1 MNPEKIKGINEKL
14 LVKEELLK
22 QECKLKD
29 EIICLQKKQK
39 EINKWMWYN
48 CEHNFEMVNNGWSD
62 DLLKRQCT
70 FCGLWQHKYL
80 YT

>member
-1 MNPEKIKGINEKL
+1 MNTEKL
-14 LVKEELLK
+14 KEINGKLSVKEEILK
-22 QECKLKD
+22 EQSRLHDQILSLRQRE
-29 EIICLQKKQK
+29 K
-39 EINKWMWYN
+39 EVNKWLWYN
-48 CEHNFEMVNNGWSD
+48 CDHNFEMVNNGWSD